1 MRTLIS
7 LAAVLLAGTCLAQP
21 AQQGAA
27 NPADPAFVNGA
38 LTAPGAPTDS
48 QTVPAKFSEHNAQ
61 VDGTPIMA
69 YPLALSGEQRQ
80 RILDAVMAAPTPVST
95 VHATPA
101 QELPGLVALEDL
113 PPELLRDTPALQGM
127 SYLKTSDGVLI
138 VRAPTMIVVDSIK
151 R

>member
-7 LAAVLLAGTCLAQP
+7 LAAVLLSGTCFAQP
-21 AQQGAA
+21 TQPAA
-27 NPADPAFVNGA
+27 GPADPVFVNGA
-38 LTAPGAPTDS
+38 LTVPGANKDS

-61 VDGTPIMA
+61 VDALPIMA
-69 YPLALSGEQRQ
+69 YPLALSDQQRQ
-80 RILDAVMAAPTPVST
+80 RILDVVMAAPTPVST
-95 VHATPA
+95 VQATTA
-101 QELPGLVALEDL
+101 QQLPGLVALNDL